1 MVVEYTGSSQMP
13 VQSHM
18 RVFQRIGPELTLPF
32 NACAYNI
39 VCVAEENVDSKLP
52 ELTSIKRVVNETF
65 EDPILDILLKNSNLT
80 RKQFETFLI
89 DLLSDDLLP
98 GRRTSIE
105 RSKLRTDRDTVS
117 RGSFDRTLTQA
128 RKNVTES
135 IYTVLLLGY
144 AGLLETSQLEPFLE
158 TGNRL
163 KSYSDERRERPSKET
178 QELQD
183 SLLSEL
189 SEVLMM
195 FVGRRKQNQKGKG
208 VSEQTLGS
216 SC

>member
-1 MVVEYTGSSQMP
+1 
-13 VQSHM
+13 M
-18 RVFQRIGPELTLPF
+18 RVFQRIGLEFTLPF
-32 NACAYNI
+32 NVRAYNI
-39 VCVAEENVDSKLP
+39 VCMVEENLGSKLP
-52 ELTSIKRVVNETF
+52 ELTSTKRVVNETF
-65 EDPILDILLKNSNLT
+65 EDPILVILLKNSNLT

-89 DLLSDDLLP
+89 DLLSDDLLL
-98 GRRTSIE
+98 GRNTSIE
-105 RSKLRTDRDTVS
+105 RPKLRTDRDTVS

-163 KSYSDERRERPSKET
+163 KSYSDERRERPPKET

-183 SLLSEL
+183 SLLTEL

-195 FVGRRKQNQKGKG
+195 FVGKRKQNPKGKED
-208 VSEQTLGS
+208 SE
-216 SC
+216 

>member
-1 MVVEYTGSSQMP
+1 
-13 VQSHM
+13 M
-18 RVFQRIGPELTLPF
+18 RVFQRIGLEFTLPF
-32 NACAYNI
+32 NVRAYNI
-39 VCVAEENVDSKLP
+39 VCMVEENLGSKLP
-52 ELTSIKRVVNETF
+52 ELTSTKRVVNETF
-65 EDPILDILLKNSNLT
+65 EDPILVILLKNSNLT

-89 DLLSDDLLP
+89 DLLSDDLLL
-98 GRRTSIE
+98 GRNTSIE
-105 RSKLRTDRDTVS
+105 RPKLRTDRDTVS

-144 AGLLETSQLEPFLE
+144 TGLLETSQLEPFLE

-163 KSYSDERRERPSKET
+163 KSYSDERRERPPKET

-195 FVGRRKQNQKGKG
+195 FVGRRKQNPKGKED
-208 VSEQTLGS
+208 SE
-216 SC
+216 

>member
-1 MVVEYTGSSQMP
+1 MV
-13 VQSHM
+13 
-18 RVFQRIGPELTLPF
+18 
-32 NACAYNI
+32 
-39 VCVAEENVDSKLP
+39 EENLGSKLP
-52 ELTSIKRVVNETF
+52 ELTSTKRMINETF
-65 EDPILDILLKNSNLT
+65 EDPILVILLKNSNLT

-89 DLLSDDLLP
+89 DLLSDDLLL
-98 GRRTSIE
+98 RKSTSIE
-105 RSKLRTDRDTVS
+105 RPKLRTDRNTVS

-128 RKNVTES
+128 RKNMTEA

-163 KSYSDERRERPSKET
+163 KSYSDERRERPPKET

-189 SEVLMM
+189 TEVLMM
-195 FVGRRKQNQKGKG
+195 SVGKRKQNPKSKED
-208 VSEQTLGS
+208 SE
-216 SC
+216 